1 MSVRIKVILLA
12 TIPAFLVFVVATML
26 TIYELK
32 AVAEKELETTRATL
46 EAAEKL
52 KLKSLVEASVSS
64 LDDIVLNNSLSK
76 EQKQQQAYQRF
87 SSVKFGTDGYIFGYT
102 PEGVRVLLGASTAGL
117 NDNFLQLKD
126 ADGNTFI
133 QHIVREAQNGGGYTH
148 YSFPKP
154 GQTQAEPKLSYSM
167 YIPQL
172 NWVVGVGIYIDHI
185 ERQIAKARAQA
196 DASVIAAVWWF
207 VGIAVVTLAII
218 SLAASLFA
226 NKMMG
231 RIINVQQSL
240 HEISQGDGD
249 LTQRLV
255 IQNDDEIGKLAQSF
269 NEFVDKIHQTIESIL
284 GVVKELA
291 ETAQQMAESASGTHN
306 SVQTQ
311 RTETDMVATSM
322 NEMSASAVEVA
333 RSAEEAAQAANKA
346 SSDGAQAH
354 GVVSQTSDTIDRLA
368 QEIDQSA
375 SALESL
381 GNDVNS
387 IVSILD
393 VIRGIA
399 EQTNL
404 LALNAAIE
412 AARAGEQGRGFA
424 VVADEVRSL
433 ASRTQESTE
442 EIQSMIERL
451 QQGSTD
457 AIAAMTQ
464 SRDSGQQAVENA
476 TKAQTS
482 LDEVAHAISLI
493 SAMNEQIASASEQQ
507 TSVSESIN
515 LSITRISDSAGET
528 ENHAAATTAMSDNL
542 ARLSERLG
550 QLLAQ
555 FKV

>member
-12 TIPAFLVFVVATML
+12 TIPALLVFVIATLL

-32 AVAEKELETTRATL
+32 AVAEKELETTRVTL
-46 EAAEKL
+46 EQAEKL

-64 LDDIVLNNSLSK
+64 LDDILQNNGLSK

-87 SSVKFGTDGYIFGYT
+87 SSVKFGADGYIFGYT
-102 PEGVRVLLGASTAGL
+102 PSGTRVLLGASSKGL

-126 ADGNTFI
+126 ANGVTFI
-133 QHIVREAQNGGGYTH
+133 QQIVREAQSGGGYTY

-154 GQTQAEPKLSYSM
+154 GQSQAEPKLSYSLL
-167 YIPQL
+167 IPQL
-172 NWVVGVGIYIDHI
+172 DWVVGVGIYIDHI
-185 ERQIAKARAQA
+185 EREIAKARAQA
-196 DASVIAAVWWF
+196 DASVVQAVWWF
-207 VGIAVVTLAII
+207 IGIAVVSLALI
-218 SLAASLFA
+218 SLLASLFA

-231 RIINVQQSL
+231 RIVNVQHSL

-269 NEFVDKIHQTIESIL
+269 NEFVDKIHQTIAAIF
-284 GVVKELA
+284 GVVNELA
-291 ETAQQMAESASGTHN
+291 DTAQKMAASASGTHD
-306 SVQTQ
+306 SVQAQ

-346 SSDGAQAH
+346 SNDGAQAH
-354 GVVSQTSDTIDRLA
+354 GVVSQTSNTIDRLA

-375 SALESL
+375 NALESL

-451 QQGSTD
+451 QQGSND
-457 AIAAMTQ
+457 AIEAMTQ

-528 ENHAAATTAMSDNL
+528 ENHAAATTEMSDNL